1 MKTLMSAASAAGTAA
16 ARAAGLLAAGLL
28 AITAA
33 DASAKPVRM
42 SLEQLQP
49 TGEMQSCIKGDRIRQ
64 TKIIDNSTIL
74 FRMQTGE
81 YYVNKLP
88 RRCSSLKIAGGFS
101 FDTRGDNRLCN
112 SNTIDVIDSSGAT
125 GAFCGLGKFERMEK
139 KADE

>member
-1 MKTLMSAASAAGTAA
+1 MKILTATA
-16 ARAAGLLAAGLL
+16 CAVGLLAMTVG
-28 AITAA
+28 

-42 SLEQLQP
+42 SLDQLQP

-74 FRMQTGE
+74 FRMRTGE

-88 RRCSSLKIAGGFS
+88 RRCGSLKIAGGFA
-101 FDTRGDNRLCN
+101 FDTRGNNQLCN

-125 GAFCGLGKFERMEK
+125 GAFCGLGSFEEYVK
-139 KADE
+139 KAEDKPAE